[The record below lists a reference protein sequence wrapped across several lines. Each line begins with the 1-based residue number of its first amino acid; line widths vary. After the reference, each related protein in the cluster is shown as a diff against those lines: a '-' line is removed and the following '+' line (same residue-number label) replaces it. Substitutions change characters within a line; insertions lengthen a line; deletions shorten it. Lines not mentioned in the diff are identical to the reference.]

1 MVKAQEWLDSNYP
14 TKNESKIEGTQKSL
28 ERELTISN
36 FPNLEKIILSNNQIT
51 KLIFQNCPQVKE
63 INVYNNKITELEITS
78 LLELEYLHCGNNQ
91 LNELNV
97 SENTKLKTLFYF
109 NNPLEN
115 QLENLIGVENLVDLE
130 GLRGKGLI
138 KKVKEEIIIHLDA
151 MKRMDNFYRQN
162 PPRED
167 INLINILQE
176 ISDDY
181 LFISR
186 ENRQKEKEIK
196 ELKEVIKTF
205 ENFAIQTKDEFLLD
219 KIDNKRNQLEQIKT
233 SLRSRLNESWHE
245 SLEDVLEA
253 QKAFV
258 KNDNDFVRSQIA
270 KFKQRLLSNEQI
282 NQNELQEICQVQAE
296 LSFLELK
303 LEQERV
309 FQTQIEIGKN

>member
-1 MVKAQEWLDSNYP
+1 
-14 TKNESKIEGTQKSL
+14 
-28 ERELTISN
+28 
-36 FPNLEKIILSNNQIT
+36 
-51 KLIFQNCPQVKE
+51 
-63 INVYNNKITELEITS
+63 
-78 LLELEYLHCGNNQ
+78 
-91 LNELNV
+91 
-97 SENTKLKTLFYF
+97 
-109 NNPLEN
+109 
-115 QLENLIGVENLVDLE
+115 LVDLE